1 MVPRVCVNMVVDMMP
16 VEVVPMKLHWRMSR
30 LVKLNPVG
38 DGARRAWSC
47 ITREHRTRARTVDL
61 TRQMVRVRTTC
72 ASAVS
77 TDNTDGA
84 GAANV
89 ARSLSPK
96 ARPGAIVQ
104 PEENTITRDR
114 DSTRSVTRNRSRSSN
129 QSACLNCT
137 HVRCFTHVLISALVN
152 SSTHDFQALLCWKTD
167 SHSLRK

>member
-38 DGARRAWSC
+38 DGARRVWSC

-114 DSTRSVTRNRSRSSN
+114 DSTRSVTRNRSWSDTSIVLHARTCVLFCS
-129 QSACLNCT
+129 
-137 HVRCFTHVLISALVN
+137 HVY
-152 SSTHDFQALLCWKTD
+152 
-167 SHSLRK
+167 